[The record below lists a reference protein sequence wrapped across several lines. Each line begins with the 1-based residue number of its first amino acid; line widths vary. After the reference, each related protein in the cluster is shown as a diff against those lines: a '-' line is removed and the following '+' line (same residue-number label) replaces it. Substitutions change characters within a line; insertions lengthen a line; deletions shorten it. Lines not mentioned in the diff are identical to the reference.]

1 MQMLKEMANNA
12 ELDGEQRNKMA
23 LFGGLTLYI
32 TFINLFLTLLRLFGS
47 RD

>member
-1 MQMLKEMANNA
+1 MQMLKEMAYNA
-12 ELDGEQRNKMA
+12 EMNEDQRSKMA
-23 LFGGLTLYI
+23 LFGGLSLYI